1 MKSARAGLS
10 PLWLLWALSGLGC
23 SESLLAPG
31 VCPDFCPPGVLEVK
45 DTILS
50 SVFTEDGFF
59 VGYRLPHE
67 APELQVS
74 GGGSSVES
82 AALIVFNRFSATYSG
97 ADTTV
102 NRTIHETDSFRI
114 RVHVVRRHGT
124 ARGIVL
130 GLHWV
135 PVTVDSNTTY
145 DQIAPFLDDSTR
157 VATIAVPDDFR
168 FGTVSAVVGG
178 NAFPNYVPDSL
189 QVAVAVRLLGPEPAY
204 VTLAGSDSADI
215 GTITRFV
222 QVDSASTRV
231 TRSDERVAGFDTF
244 VVKPLPPVG
253 PDVLRIG
260 GAPAARA
267 LLRAQLPAS
276 ILDSTQIIR
285 ATLLLTPARPVLGA
299 AGDTLRLRAH
309 AIGADLGPKSPLIQ
323 EDDTASV
330 GSARIAVGST
340 DPISVDVT
348 RVLNTWVRNRNIPRT
363 LMLRV
368 VPEAASV
375 GTVDV
380 RSIGSSEGRPALR
393 ITYIPPFKL
402 RG

>member
-1 MKSARAGLS
+1 MKRVGASLS
-10 PLWLLWALSGLGC
+10 PWGFLWALSALGC

-31 VCPDFCPPGVLEVK
+31 VCPDFCPPGMLEVR
-45 DTILS
+45 DTVLADA
-50 SVFTEDGFF
+50 FTEDGFF

-67 APELQVS
+67 APELQVA
-74 GGGSSVES
+74 GGDSAVES

-97 ADTTV
+97 GDTTV
-102 NRTIHETDSFRI
+102 NRTIHQTDSFRI
-114 RVHVVRRHGT
+114 RVHVVRRHAT

-135 PVTVDSNTTY
+135 PVSVDSNTTY
-145 DQIAPFLDDSTR
+145 DDIAPFLDDSTR
-157 VATIAVPDDFR
+157 VATITVPDDFR
-168 FGTVSAVVGG
+168 FGTLSAVVGG
-178 NAFPNYVPDSL
+178 DAFPNYVPDSF

-215 GTITRFV
+215 GTISRFV
-222 QVDSASTRV
+222 QVDSAGTRV
-231 TRSDERVAGFDTF
+231 TRSDQRVAGFDTF
-244 VVKPLPPVG
+244 VLKPLPPVG
-253 PDVLRIG
+253 SDALRIG

-267 LLRAQLPAS
+267 LLRAQVPAL
-276 ILDSTQIIR
+276 IMDSTQIVR

-309 AIGADLGPKSPLIQ
+309 AIGADLGPKSPLI
-323 EDDTASV
+323 EEEDTAAA
-330 GSARIAVGST
+330 GSARIPVGST
-340 DPISVDVT
+340 DTIAVDVT
-348 RVLNTWVRNRNIPRT
+348 RVLNAWVRNRNIPRA
-363 LMLRV
+363 LMLRL

-375 GTVDV
+375 GSVDV
-380 RSIGSSEGRPALR
+380 RSISSGRGRPALR